1 MRTRRLLLVA
11 LIVLLLAASTFA
23 QDLASF
29 EKRVSVYKLANGM
42 TFVVLRR
49 PEAPV
54 FSFFTYVDVGSVQE
68 PAGETGLAHMFE
80 HMAFKGTPTIGT
92 TNWPAEKASLA
103 KVEQAYA
110 AYNAE
115 RLKRVGQD
123 KQKLAQLKQAW
134 QQATE
139 AADQYVVKNAFPE
152 IIERNGGA
160 DLNAFTN
167 DDQTGYFYSMPV
179 NRLKLWAFLESERYL
194 HPVFR
199 EFYQERNV
207 VMEERRMRTESSPIG
222 RLVEQ
227 FLAQAF
233 IAHPYHHPTVG
244 WASDLETFSATDA
257 QRFYDRYY
265 IPANMVVAVVGD
277 VDPAA
282 IKKLADEYF
291 ARLPGKPKPQPVHTE
306 EPPQNSERRVV
317 LQEISQPVYL
327 EGYHRPSYLS
337 DDDPVYDVMA
347 DILSRGRTSRLYRS
361 LVRDKRLALMV
372 EGFTGFPG
380 VKYPQLFSFYAV
392 PNQGHTT
399 DELRTAIHEELEKL
413 KTQPVTDEELQMT
426 KTRAKADLIR
436 SLNSNSGMAQALAS
450 YQTLY
455 GDWRELFRSVDRIDK
470 VTKDDVLRVAK
481 QTFTPTNRTVG
492 IIETMPPPGEAPPQ
506 QQGPQPQQAPPANP
520 PAQSETP
527 KQEGRR

>member
-1 MRTRRLLLVA
+1 MRLRSLLLVV
-11 LIVLLLAASTFA
+11 VLLVTSAFA

-29 EKRVSVYKLANGM
+29 EKRISVHKLANGM
-42 TFVVLRR
+42 TFVVMRR
-49 PEAPV
+49 PQAPV
-54 FSFFTYVDVGSVQE
+54 FSFFTYVNVGSVQE

-80 HMAFKGTPTIGT
+80 HMAFKGTTDIGT
-92 TNWPAEKASLA
+92 TNWPAESIALR
-103 KVEQAYA
+103 KVEVAYA

-123 KQKLAQLKQAW
+123 KQKLAQLHDAW
-134 QQATE
+134 QQAMNDAE
-139 AADQYVVKNAFPE
+139 KYVVKNAFPE
-152 IIERNGGA
+152 IVEENGGA

-167 DDQTGYFYSMPV
+167 DDQTAYFYSMPV
-179 NRLKLWAFLESERYL
+179 NRLELWAYLESDRYA

-207 VMEERRMRTESSPIG
+207 VMEERRMRTESSPVG

-233 IAHPYHHPTVG
+233 IAHPYHHPTIG
-244 WASDLETFSATDA
+244 WASDVESFSATDA
-257 QRFYDRYY
+257 RRFYDRYY

-277 VDPAA
+277 VDPAYVD
-282 IKKLADEYF
+282 KLADEYF
-291 ARLPGKPKPQPVHTE
+291 ARIPGKPRPLPMATV
-306 EPPQNSERRVV
+306 EPPQNAERHVV
-317 LQEISQPVYL
+317 LHDASQPIYL

-337 DDDPVYDVMA
+337 PDDPVYDVMA

-361 LVRDKRLALMV
+361 LVRDKRIALTV
-372 EGFTGFPG
+372 AGFTGFPG
-380 VKYPQLFSFYAV
+380 VKYPQLFAFYAL

-399 DELRTAIHEELEKL
+399 DELRRAIHEELEKL
-413 KTQPVTDEELQMT
+413 KSQPVTDEELQMT

-436 SLNSNSGMAQALAS
+436 SLNSNSGMAQALAT

-470 VTKDDVLRVAK
+470 VTKQDILRVANE
-481 QTFTPTNRTVG
+481 TFAANNRTVG
-492 IIETMPPPGEAPPQ
+492 IIETAPPPQAAPP
-506 QQGPQPQQAPPANP
+506 PPAAAPPPAAPQAPQAP
-520 PAQSETP
+520 Q
-527 KQEGRR
+527 KGGR